1 VEQVSGKRLLALA
14 YADTAGA
21 EQALVALSEL
31 AGERALVIEDAVVVT
46 RAGDGGV
53 EVKQHEGRGL
63 AAGEGLVGGGMI
75 GLLVGLLAGIPIAA
89 AVLGAAGGA
98 GASLFDRG
106 VSHEELERVAR
117 SLEEHA
123 AALIALVDRADWPR
137 IHARLAPYGGVLIAS
152 DGGAEVVE
160 GPGSAEP

>member
-1 VEQVSGKRLLALA
+1 
-14 YADTAGA
+14 
-21 EQALVALSEL
+21 
-31 AGERALVIEDAVVVT
+31 
-46 RAGDGGV
+46 
-53 EVKQHEGRGL
+53 
-63 AAGEGLVGGGMI
+63 MI